1 MRCLSPN
8 LERLRLAV
16 VEAVASSAAGTD
28 IVAADIAVEV
38 GIVAERIAS
47 VADIVA
53 VLGIVAASALAP
65 VLVLVLP
72 LSRSSNRYC

>member
-1 MRCLSPN
+1 MCCLSQH
-8 LERLRLAV
+8 LEHLRLDA
-16 VEAVASSAAGTD
+16 E
-28 IVAADIAVEV
+28 DIAVEV
-38 GIVAERIAS
+38 GIVAEGIAS

-72 LSRSSNRYC
+72 LSRSSNRHC

>member
-1 MRCLSPN
+1 MCCLSQH
-8 LERLRLAV
+8 LEHLRLDA
-16 VEAVASSAAGTD
+16 ED
-28 IVAADIAVEV
+28 IAEEDIAVEV
-38 GIVAERIAS
+38 GIVAEGIVS

-72 LSRSSNRYC
+72 LSRSSNRHC

>member
-1 MRCLSPN
+1 MCCLSPQ
-8 LERLRLAV
+8 LERLRL
-16 VEAVASSAAGTD
+16 D
-28 IVAADIAVEV
+28 DADIAEEDIAVVV
-38 GIVAERIAS
+38 GIVAEGIAS

-72 LSRSSNRYC
+72 LSRSNNRHY

>member
-1 MRCLSPN
+1 MCCLYQH
-8 LERLRLAV
+8 LERLRL
-16 VEAVASSAAGTD
+16 D
-28 IVAADIAVEV
+28 AADIAEEDIAVVV
-38 GIVAERIAS
+38 GIVAEGIAS

-72 LSRSSNRYC
+72 LSRSNNRHY

>member
-1 MRCLSPN
+1 MCCLSQH
-8 LERLRLAV
+8 LEHLRLDA
-16 VEAVASSAAGTD
+16 ED
-28 IVAADIAVEV
+28 IAEEDIAVVV
-38 GIVAERIAS
+38 GIVAEGIAS

-72 LSRSSNRYC
+72 LSRSSNRHC

>member
-1 MRCLSPN
+1 MCCLSPH

-28 IVAADIAVEV
+28 IVAADIAVVV
-38 GIVAERIAS
+38 GIVAE
-47 VADIVA
+47 DIVA
-53 VLGIVAASALAP
+53 VLGIVAASVLAP

-72 LSRSSNRYC
+72 LSRSSNRHY